1 MSSGVPA
8 IAPQHTA
15 MADYIDSD
23 NSIIIESTK
32 SWSSWSHDPRMLLRC
47 FRFPIIWDSLRVAFE
62 KSYEIAV
69 NDSAKYTEMSAAA
82 TNRMKNYCSEESI
95 IGKLESFVEEVRL
108 RAKQFP
114 L

>member
-1 MSSGVPA
+1 MSAGVPA

-15 MADYIDSD
+15 MADYIDSN

-47 FRFPIIWDSLRVAFE
+47 FRFPVIWDSLRIAFE
-62 KSYEIAV
+62 KSYDIAV

-82 TNRMKNYCSEESI
+82 TDRMKNYCSEDSI
-95 IGKLESFVEEVRL
+95 IGKLEYFVEEVRL
-108 RAKQFP
+108 RSRESS

>member
-1 MSSGVPA
+1 
-8 IAPQHTA
+8 
-15 MADYIDSD
+15 
-23 NSIIIESTK
+23 
-32 SWSSWSHDPRMLLRC
+32 MLLRC

-108 RAKQFP
+108 RATQFP